1 MNTDQTFQLSSL
13 IPSLQLKVIANLWS
27 NAESCVC
34 VQLAHT
40 DCSGPLPAY
49 FDELTALTT
58 LNLDLSGLSN
68 GPTKNSRGEYLP
80 EFLQFDR

>member
-1 MNTDQTFQLSSL
+1 MPRLQ
-13 IPSLQLKVIANLWS
+13 PSGAMTSHVH
-27 NAESCVC
+27 VC
-34 VQLAHT
+34 DWPTA

-49 FDELTALTT
+49 FNELTALTT

-68 GPTKNSRGEYLP
+68 GPTQNSRGENLP